1 MKEIP
6 LALGLLVL
14 SIACLGVTAATS
26 AAARPPLNAPQIASI
41 DRFMEREMAETH
53 VPGAAVGIYS
63 RGTILL
69 AKGYGLANVEL
80 NVPVKPQTIFQSGS
94 VGKQFVSAAIMM
106 LVQEGRISLDD
117 SIAKYFPNAPASWK
131 PIEIK
136 NLLSH
141 TSGLAEYESS
151 ERTGPSGPFYLRL
164 DFTENE
170 LLAKIEA
177 LPIES
182 PPGVKWDYRNTN
194 YVLLGMVIHRVTGMF
209 YADYLAKHIFEPL
222 GMTTTRL
229 ISDQAI
235 IPNRA
240 AGYQWGGGKLANQD
254 WVSPTFNSTA
264 DGTLY
269 FTVLDLAKWDAALY
283 GTQLLSRTSLD
294 RIWTVYRLN
303 DGKPNPAGYGFGWGI
318 GKQNGHRLI
327 EHGGAWQG
335 FTCQIS
341 RYPDDSLT
349 VVVLT
354 NLDADHARPDYAAHV
369 IAGLV
374 DPALLPARLVP
385 IADTQPRIAALL
397 RSTFDAAVAGKSLAS
412 FISPDFAK
420 AIPNGDA
427 VLRKLLAG
435 LWPDGNL
442 VLVDRRPEPDDPTL
456 TFSEFRLTR
465 GSKSTLVNFGL
476 NAKGQIDALWFE
488 PNREYNAE

>member
-1 MKEIP
+1 VKKFP

-14 SIACLGVTAATS
+14 AIAFLGVTAATS
-26 AAARPPLNAPQIASI
+26 TAVRPPLTALQIASI
-41 DRFMEREMAETH
+41 DRFMEREMAQTH

-80 NVPVKPQTIFQSGS
+80 NVPVKPETIFQSGS

-141 TSGLAEYESS
+141 TSGLAEYESPD
-151 ERTGPSGPFYLRL
+151 RIGPSGPFYLRL

-177 LPIES
+177 LPIDN

-194 YVLLGMVIHRVTGMF
+194 YVLLGMLIHRVTGMF
-209 YADYLAKHIFEPL
+209 YADYLAMRIFEPL

-229 ISDQAI
+229 ISDQDI

-240 AGYQWGGGKLANQD
+240 AGYQWEGGKLENQD

-283 GTQLLSRTSLD
+283 GTQLLNRSSLD

-303 DGKPNPAGYGFGWGI
+303 DGKPNPDGYGFGWEI
-318 GKQNGHRLI
+318 GQQNGHRLL

-341 RYPDDSLT
+341 RYPNDSLT
-349 VVVLT
+349 VVVLN
-354 NLDADHARPDYAAHV
+354 NLDADNARPDYAAHV
-369 IAGLV
+369 IAGLA
-374 DPALLPARLVP
+374 DPALMPPRLVP
-385 IADTQPRIAALL
+385 IADTQPRIASLL
-397 RSTFDAAVAGKSLAS
+397 RSMFDAAVAGKPVTS
-412 FISPDFAK
+412 FVSPDFAK
-420 AIPNGDA
+420 DLPNAGP
-427 VLRKLLAG
+427 VLRKLLVG
-435 LWPDGNL
+435 LWPGGNL
-442 VLVDRRPEPDDPTL
+442 ILVDRSPAPDDPTL
-456 TFSEFRLTR
+456 TISQFRLTR
-465 GSKSTLVNFGL
+465 GSKSRLVLFGL
-476 NAKGQIDALWFE
+476 NSRGQVDGLLFQ
-488 PNREYNAE
+488 PDKEYNT